1 MLHCQ
6 HIKVRVR
13 AIRGFL
19 KPLVFLALLGMPL
32 VAGAAPPRGH
42 RGAAAA
48 QHPRSSSQTPVPP
61 APVLGESRSLQ
72 AQLADLQEQKSA
84 AEKRAEILGTDL
96 RRLQA
101 ELSAIRQASANTL
114 QIQAE
119 RDDLQ
124 EQLIR
129 LKRELETTRRA
140 KQGLEED
147 DRQTWFLTGA
157 GVLLAGIAGGVII
170 PRLSWRRRSG
180 WDTY

>member
-1 MLHCQ
+1 
-6 HIKVRVR
+6 
-13 AIRGFL
+13 
-19 KPLVFLALLGMPL
+19 
-32 VAGAAPPRGH
+32 
-42 RGAAAA
+42 
-48 QHPRSSSQTPVPP
+48 
-61 APVLGESRSLQ
+61 
-72 AQLADLQEQKSA
+72 LQEQKSA